1 MRKWPTVVDKYKAH
15 EIFLFGALAPRSIR
29 LRWKTGWMAA
39 KQIFGLVEPPL
50 QLVAPGR
57 CLI

>member
-1 MRKWPTVVDKYKAH
+1 MVDKYKAH

-39 KQIFGLVEPPL
+39 KQIFGL
-50 QLVAPGR
+50 AS
-57 CLI
+57 C